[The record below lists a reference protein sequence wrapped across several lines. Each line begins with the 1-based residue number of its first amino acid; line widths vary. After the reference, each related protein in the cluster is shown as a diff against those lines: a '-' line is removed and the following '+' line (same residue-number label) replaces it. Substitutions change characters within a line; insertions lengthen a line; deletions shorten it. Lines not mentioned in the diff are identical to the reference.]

1 MSSENSGVEERSYL
15 SVSGGLS
22 KDFRISIREIISS
35 EPNNVNQAEVD
46 MVKEEVKRWVAK
58 RNNFQNIPGKVR
70 KEVGRYSLVNE
81 TKAAGTGNNLT
92 EIGVKAYICK

>member
-1 MSSENSGVEERSYL
+1 
-15 SVSGGLS
+15 
-22 KDFRISIREIISS
+22 
-35 EPNNVNQAEVD
+35 

>member
-1 MSSENSGVEERSYL
+1 MEERSYL

-22 KDFRISIREIISS
+22 KDFRIREIISS
-35 EPNNVNQAEVD
+35 EPNDVNQAEVD

-81 TKAAGTGNNLT
+81 TKAAGTGHNLT